1 MKHTP
6 GPWVAHGLAI
16 TTEMPVKHHTIP
28 RDSALRVVGCAQWN
42 DAPQWDS
49 DRTGADEMNMPDYSE
64 AKANARIMAASLEL
78 LAELEWLTDSVSEG
92 LESPEAWDHALP
104 DILHGLERSRE
115 AIQKAKG

>member
-6 GPWVAHGLAI
+6 GPWVVHGLAVYTESHVPHRI
-16 TTEMPVKHHTIP
+16 TP
-28 RDSALRVVGCAQWN
+28 RDPALRYVGHAQW
-42 DAPQWDS
+42 
-49 DRTGADEMNMPDYSE
+49 ADMHEDDYPYRNMPDYPE
-64 AKANARIMAASLEL
+64 AQANARLMAASPEL
-78 LAELEWLTDSVSEG
+78 LSCLQWLADSVSEG